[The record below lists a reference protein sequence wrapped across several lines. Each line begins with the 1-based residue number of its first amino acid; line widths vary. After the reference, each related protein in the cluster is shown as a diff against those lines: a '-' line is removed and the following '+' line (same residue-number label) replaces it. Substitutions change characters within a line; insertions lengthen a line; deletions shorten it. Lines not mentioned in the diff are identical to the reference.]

1 MLRIGICDDEK
12 IIQDELKDM
21 VSHIVFQYGEV
32 EFSTFSSGKDVVK
45 AVEEKTFTC
54 DLLLLDIHMPER
66 DGIETAKYIR
76 MHQVDVDIIF
86 VTVSKEHVFDGY
98 TYQAFSYLLKPIQY
112 PRLEDELGRY
122 IYERSKNSRCL
133 HVNINGRKEK
143 LLLDKVKYFEADTRK
158 VIAHLLHGE
167 VTFYAK
173 LSDLQKVLESYDLF
187 TMSSELS
194 GKYDVY
200 IRVFTNRDQSGRYY
214 NSDQQEIYR
223 KCQITAGCKKGWGIW
238 GTWKM
243 ICQQCR

>member
-32 EFSTFSSGKDVVK
+32 EFSTFSSGQDVIK

-54 DLLLLDIHMPER
+54 DLLLLDIHMPDR

-76 MHQVDVDIIF
+76 MHQIDVDIIF

-133 HVNINGRKEK
+133 HVNINGHKEK

-173 LSDLQKVLESYDLF
+173 LSDLQKVLESYDFLRCHQSYLVN
-187 TMSSELS
+187 TMFISGYSRTEISLEDITIPISRKYTESVRLQLDARKDGEYGEL
-194 GKYDVY
+194 GK
-200 IRVFTNRDQSGRYY
+200 
-214 NSDQQEIYR
+214 
-223 KCQITAGCKKGWGIW
+223 
-238 GTWKM
+238 
-243 ICQQCR
+243 

>member
-32 EFSTFSSGKDVVK
+32 EFSTFSSGKDVIT

-112 PRLEDELGRY
+112 
-122 IYERSKNSRCL
+122 
-133 HVNINGRKEK
+133 
-143 LLLDKVKYFEADTRK
+143 
-158 VIAHLLHGE
+158 
-167 VTFYAK
+167 
-173 LSDLQKVLESYDLF
+173 QK
-187 TMSSELS
+187 
-194 GKYDVY
+194 
-200 IRVFTNRDQSGRYY
+200 I
-214 NSDQQEIYR
+214 
-223 KCQITAGCKKGWGIW
+223 
-238 GTWKM
+238 
-243 ICQQCR
+243 